1 MTKREMYVALLAM
14 DSVKAV
20 PKIVEGIQHE
30 IDLLNKKASAERK
43 PTKVQQENENLKI
56 AITEYLRECGS
67 AKAVKE
73 LLVEVPELAG
83 LSTSKVASLVT
94 ALWNKGEGV
103 LNRETVKKVNYYT
116 LKEGV

>member
-1 MTKREMYVALLAM
+1 MYNALLTIDA
-14 DSVKAV
+14 VKANAEL
-20 PKIVEGIQHE
+20 VEGIQHE

-43 PTKVQQENENLKI
+43 PTKIQKENECLKL

-73 LLVEVPELAG
+73 LLVEVPELVG

-94 ALWNKGEGV
+94 ALWDKGEGV
-103 LNRETVKKVNYYT
+103 LIRETVKKVNYYT